1 MIGSRLFHAA
11 GYNVPGAAMLD
22 VDPKDLGVTPTATF
36 KLRRVE
42 KRPVTEARVESQLA
56 GVARLP
62 DGRIHA
68 VAVPWIAGDVLG
80 SFDMIGRR
88 PGDSNDRIPHQHR
101 RSLRASWVLYAWLS
115 ILDPSAIN
123 TIDSYVEDSGRH
135 YVRHYL
141 IDFSCAFGS
150 ATSYLQGPQQDGEYL
165 VEVGRTLLSLVSLGF
180 YQRPFQSASLREEWR
195 LHALE
200 HPGIGYFPAES
211 FDPDGYRGNR
221 RVPAH
226 MRLTE
231 RDAYWGTKIVT
242 AFSDA
247 DLAAVIATAH
257 LSEREAAYI
266 DHGLRV
272 RRDILGRRYLR
283 AVAAVE
289 RPTVSPDGASVCF
302 EDLAI
307 ARGYATPAEARYLVE
322 VADGDGKRLA
332 TYEQSPAGPRSCV
345 LLAAAG
351 SPNPYRVVSIRER
364 LAGGAGHPGTSIGKA
379 TRVHLRWRGGERR
392 FAVVGLERDE

>member
-1 MIGSRLFHAA
+1 
-11 GYNVPGAAMLD
+11 
-22 VDPKDLGVTPTATF
+22 
-36 KLRRVE
+36 
-42 KRPVTEARVESQLA
+42 
-56 GVARLP
+56 VARLP

-68 VAVPWIAGDVLG
+68 VAIPWLGGEVLG

-88 PGDSNDRIPHQHR
+88 PGDPNDRIPHERR
-101 RSLRASWVLYAWLS
+101 RSLRASWILYAWLS

-123 TIDSYVEDSGRH
+123 TLDSYIEDAGRH

-141 IDFSCAFGS
+141 FDFSCAFGS

-165 VEVGRTLLSLVSLGF
+165 VEVGRTLLAFFSLGV

-195 LHALE
+195 IHGME
-200 HPGIGYFPAES
+200 HPGVGHFPAES
-211 FDPDGYRGNR
+211 FDPDSYRGNR

-247 DLAAVIATAH
+247 QIAAVVATAQLPADDAH
-257 LSEREAAYI
+257 YI
-266 DHGLRV
+266 EHGLRV

-289 RPTVSPDGASVCF
+289 QPTVSPDGASVCF

-307 ARGYATPAEARYLVE
+307 ARGYTSPSEARYLVE
-322 VADGDGKRLA
+322 VDDGNGTRLA
-332 TYEQSPAGPRSCV
+332 TFEQAPAGPRACV
-345 LLAAAG
+345 LMAAAG

-364 LAGGAGHPGTSIGKA
+364 LAGGAGHPGTQIGKA
-379 TRVHLRWRGGERR
+379 SRVHLRWRDGQRR